1 MLGDH
6 NTWGVF
12 WKILY
17 YFKNGLCTSG
27 RCPMAITVSWEAAAE
42 VFGLLRKGLPAAV
55 KGETIRFLLP
65 VDWQE
70 RMGDV
75 HGKQQ
80 PPEAWNG
87 A

>member
-1 MLGDH
+1 MASVPPVDA
-6 NTWGVF
+6 
-12 WKILY
+12 
-17 YFKNGLCTSG
+17 
-27 RCPMAITVSWEAAAE
+27 PMAITVSWEAAAE